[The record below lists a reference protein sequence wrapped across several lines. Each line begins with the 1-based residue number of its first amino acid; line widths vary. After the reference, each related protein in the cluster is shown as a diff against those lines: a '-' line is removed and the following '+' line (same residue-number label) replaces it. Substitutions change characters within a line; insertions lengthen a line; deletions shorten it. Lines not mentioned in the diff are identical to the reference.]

1 MNASIT
7 LPARLS
13 RILAGTLRHTPDA
26 RDIDA
31 ARREMRSL
39 AIEHARKL
47 IKRDPL
53 ANVPD
58 VEVYA
63 CKRYGGSLLDVVAI
77 PAGLT

>member
-1 MNASIT
+1 MTAIT

-13 RILAGTLRHTPDA
+13 RILAGTLKDTPDG
-26 RDIDA
+26 RDIDT
-31 ARREMRSL
+31 ARREMREL
-39 AIEHARKL
+39 ALEHARKI

-63 CKRYGGSLLDVVAI
+63 CKRYGGCLLDVVSI
-77 PAGLT
+77 PVAP